1 MHSTYRMYKNQC
13 VCEGN
18 GIGMFQFQDQLNT
31 HNPYSMTNTNG
42 IFGLF
47 FQKAEG
53 SIFVR
58 CKVVKE
64 YESKCGDNEYIG
76 RSSV

>member
-1 MHSTYRMYKNQC
+1 MAFL
-13 VCEGN
+13 V
-18 GIGMFQFQDQLNT
+18 F
-31 HNPYSMTNTNG
+31 
-42 IFGLF
+42 F

>member
-1 MHSTYRMYKNQC
+1 MAFL
-13 VCEGN
+13 V
-18 GIGMFQFQDQLNT
+18 
-31 HNPYSMTNTNG
+31 
-42 IFGLF
+42 F
-47 FQKAEG
+47 FQEVEG

-64 YESKCGDNEYIG
+64 YESKCGDNEYSG

>member
-1 MHSTYRMYKNQC
+1 MAFL
-13 VCEGN
+13 V
-18 GIGMFQFQDQLNT
+18 
-31 HNPYSMTNTNG
+31 
-42 IFGLF
+42 F
-47 FQKAEG
+47 FQEVEG
-53 SIFVR
+53 SVR